1 MAEGNSEGKAKCD
14 TKATTGD
21 GATSPQEHLPYS
33 LSEFMERDELALN
46 VSLRICGKKTKEA
59 PFQLVKKKMGRNDD
73 ATMPAAFFS
82 PLTMQSAKVS
92 TIMREENS
100 STRLPPRYALLL
112 V

>member
-1 MAEGNSEGKAKCD
+1 MSASVYVC
-14 TKATTGD
+14 
-21 GATSPQEHLPYS
+21 S
-33 LSEFMERDELALN
+33 
-46 VSLRICGKKTKEA
+46 KKTES

-92 TIMREENS
+92 TVMREENS
-100 STRLPPRYALLL
+100 SLMRCKDQLLL